1 MYFTINLQQFACLS
15 EQQSVCV
22 WGGGGGGW
30 RSIFY
35 ELILMSGAMLWTRGL
50 DYLRDGTLH
59 ARAAFVIS
67 IDVCCCRK

>member
-15 EQQSVCV
+15 EQQCVCV
-22 WGGGGGGW
+22 GGGGVEEY
-30 RSIFY
+30 FY